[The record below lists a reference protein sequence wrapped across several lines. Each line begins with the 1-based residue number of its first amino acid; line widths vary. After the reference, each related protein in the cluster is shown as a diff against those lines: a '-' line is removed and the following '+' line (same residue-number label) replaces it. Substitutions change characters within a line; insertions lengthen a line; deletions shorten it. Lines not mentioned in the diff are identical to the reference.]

1 MGFFDSPQVK
11 QGIEEAEFLKKRLVE
26 QSELVMQNNM
36 EDEEIAIEYL
46 HTLYALVE
54 KEHGLYTRYRLS
66 GDVEALI
73 AASELDGAKIAAM
86 ETDYPNGDAYYRA
99 LKRDIKTALKKVTDE
114 DPDEPY
120 EPI

>member
-1 MGFFDSPQVK
+1 MSFFDSPQVK
-11 QGIEEAEFLKKRLVE
+11 QGIEEAEFLKARLLK
-26 QSELVMQNNM
+26 QTELIVRSNLD
-36 EDEEIAIEYL
+36 DEELAIEYL
-46 HTLYALVE
+46 HTLYALVD

-73 AASELDGAKIAAM
+73 AASEMDGSKIASM
-86 ETDYPNGDAYYRA
+86 HSDYPNGDSYYRA
-99 LKRDIKTALKKVTDE
+99 LKKDIKTALKKVSDE